1 VQNERDCVEL
11 IHLYLEGGK
20 DYFMKVMQNDRNS
33 VELIHLYLKVGMV
46 YSLRNK
52 FQYIIY

>member
-1 VQNERDCVEL
+1 MQNERDCVEL